1 MEVLNNILK
10 AINGEYTAIACY
22 ELLANQAPNAEI
34 KNRILEI
41 RNDEIRH
48 YETFWHLYISLTGK
62 QATPQITKQC
72 PADYK
77 SGILASFI
85 DEQETVDFYH
95 DIAQK
100 Y

>member
-1 MEVLNNILK
+1 MNQSSVESSGSTETLNSISK

-48 YETFWHLYISLTGK
+48 
-62 QATPQITKQC
+62 
-72 PADYK
+72 
-77 SGILASFI
+77 
-85 DEQETVDFYH
+85 
-95 DIAQK
+95 
-100 Y
+100 